1 VTEEQIKA
9 VVKAVLAAQCR
20 QRESDVL
27 MAAKNLLHALDSG
40 FLAYKAD
47 VPESAFVRSLREAIA
62 RAEG

>member
-1 VTEEQIKA
+1 VTEDQIKA

-20 QRESDVL
+20 RRESEVL
-27 MAAKNLLHALDSG
+27 SAARNLLYALDKG
-40 FLAYKAD
+40 FLAYTAD